1 MLGLQPC
8 KSSLWCLSKGDPFCE
23 ELPQQLFF
31 FPNPCQLLGI
41 YHVLWLT
48 CLCFF
53 LTQRVTCAGEWAC
66 AASFF
71 LYSPIQTLQSVR
83 EWNTS
88 VREWNE
94 RACVQRPFVMCGTY
108 EWTFVPWQA
117 GSGNNQDL
125 VKWNLSCPAMH
136 IIWTTCNHDSKTLP

>member
-1 MLGLQPC
+1 VVHKCWGYSPAKVVYDVCQ
-8 KSSLWCLSKGDPFCE
+8 KVIHFARNFRSN
-23 ELPQQLFF
+23 FF

-53 LTQRVTCAGEWAC
+53 FNTESYMCRRMSMCSEL
-66 AASFF
+66 FF
-71 LYSPIQTLQSVR
+71 FIAQS
-83 EWNTS
+83 ELC
-88 VREWNE
+88 
-94 RACVQRPFVMCGTY
+94 RACVSEMRPFIMWCIRVEPLC
-108 EWTFVPWQA
+108 PDN
-117 GSGNNQDL
+117 GNSQDL